1 MNERR
6 QQTADPLNLRSLPPV
21 SSDHD
26 GWPAIESAL
35 LQQRKRARAWR
46 FGGGALAAAATVVL
60 ALALTVNAP
69 VQENMPAAGPDS
81 GVAATDRATQET
93 QPLPLQEPSV
103 ESLMV
108 MSRQL
113 ENRVRQFRDNVGDMP
128 ARELVYEVELQD
140 LIAQVDE
147 GLSRNP
153 GSVELWSQRVNLL
166 MDVASLYES
175 NLRRDYYRIASL

>member
-1 MNERR
+1 M
-6 QQTADPLNLRSLPPV
+6 
-21 SSDHD
+21 
-26 GWPAIESAL
+26 
-35 LQQRKRARAWR
+35 
-46 FGGGALAAAATVVL
+46 
-60 ALALTVNAP
+60 
-69 VQENMPAAGPDS
+69 
-81 GVAATDRATQET
+81 
-93 QPLPLQEPSV
+93 PLQEPSV

-166 MDVASLYES
+166 MDVASLYEN

>member
-1 MNERR
+1 MVFGTCLFVLLLTRSKAAALILPFMLVFGYSR
-6 QQTADPLNLRSLPPV
+6 LTLRIRVASCVL
-21 SSDHD
+21 
-26 GWPAIESAL
+26 
-35 LQQRKRARAWR
+35 
-46 FGGGALAAAATVVL
+46 LAAAGIYFFMS
-60 ALALTVNAP
+60 AP

-166 MDVASLYES
+166 MDVASLYEN